1 MRHSQCICQEY
12 VEKVMQMLKVRILT
26 AILMSIATVIA
37 LVFSYIPYVT
47 NIVVMMISAVGI
59 YELFRAAKADKNRT
73 MLMCSLGCNLLIC
86 MLPMTGYPQIVTVV
100 FFGTIFICIR
110 NMKMLN
116 KYSFSDAY
124 QAFAASGILM
134 LFMRSIITLREAEG
148 GLWFVVL
155 AILVCVITDSAAYLF
170 GRKYGKHRL
179 ASLISPNKT
188 VEGSIAG
195 MISTVII
202 LTTAAMIAE
211 HLCEL
216 QFDYGYYIV
225 YLMMASVVAQFGD
238 LALSMIKRM
247 AGIKDYGRILPGH
260 GGMLDRI
267 DSVVFVMPFTLIYV
281 WFISLLPVR

>member
-59 YELFRAAKADKNRT
+59 YELFRAAKTDKNRT

-86 MLPMTGYPQIVTVV
+86 MLPMNGYPQIVTVV

-116 KYSFSDAY
+116 KYSFSDVY

-134 LFMRSIITLREAEG
+134 LFMRSIITLREADG